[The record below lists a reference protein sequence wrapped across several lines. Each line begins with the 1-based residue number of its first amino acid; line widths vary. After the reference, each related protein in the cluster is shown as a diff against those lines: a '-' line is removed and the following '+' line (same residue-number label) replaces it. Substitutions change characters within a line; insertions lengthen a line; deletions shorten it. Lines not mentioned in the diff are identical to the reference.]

1 MNNASLALT
10 QSPPLF
16 VPLRFFL
23 TAPLFVIA
31 CGIVLFWS
39 GPEAFTNRWHPSLLA
54 ATHFITL
61 GFLAM
66 IMLGALQQ
74 LTPVLMGAQ
83 IPRSNLFSRVTHLL
97 LTTGTLSLTAGW
109 LLQQPQLFTVA
120 AVLLSLAII
129 LFTLVLLIVLLK
141 ARSGYATVY
150 STRIALLAFAITM
163 ILGVYLAMGYGGFEI
178 NRLPGMTSLHMS
190 WGLIGWVSLLI
201 MGVAFQ
207 VVPMFQI
214 TPDYPTPMMR
224 WLVILM
230 FVILVCWSIVQI
242 LFAERASLLNVF
254 SALLALGLLSF
265 LVTTLKLLA
274 RRRRNIPDITLNF
287 WRVAMSSLLITL
299 IAWLLSLF
307 NLHPRLDFFIVV
319 LMIIGFAVSAVSG
332 MLYKIV
338 PFLIWLH
345 LNTYAQGKDR
355 SKFKIPNMKQVIP
368 EGKAR
373 LHFKVHNL
381 MLVCSAVAVF
391 WPEYF
396 LRPATL
402 LLIVTAII
410 LFNNIF
416 FALRVYNYHSSR

>member
-1 MNNASLALT
+1 
-10 QSPPLF
+10 
-16 VPLRFFL
+16 
-23 TAPLFVIA
+23 
-31 CGIVLFWS
+31 
-39 GPEAFTNRWHPSLLA
+39 
-54 ATHFITL
+54 
-61 GFLAM
+61 
-66 IMLGALQQ
+66 
-74 LTPVLMGAQ
+74 
-83 IPRSNLFSRVTHLL
+83 
-97 LTTGTLSLTAGW
+97 
-109 LLQQPQLFTVA
+109 
-120 AVLLSLAII
+120 
-129 LFTLVLLIVLLK
+129 
-141 ARSGYATVY
+141 
-150 STRIALLAFAITM
+150 
-163 ILGVYLAMGYGGFEI
+163 
-178 NRLPGMTSLHMS
+178 
-190 WGLIGWVSLLI
+190 

-214 TPDYPTPMMR
+214 TPDYPKPMMR

-242 LFAERASLLNVF
+242 LFAERASLLNIF

-265 LVTTLKLLA
+265 LVITLKLLA

-307 NLHPRLDFFIVV
+307 NLHPQLDFFIVV

-355 SKFKIPNMKQVIP
+355 SKFKIPNMKHVMP
-368 EGKAR
+368 AGKAR
-373 LHFKVHNL
+373 LHFKLPSL

-396 LRPATL
+396 LRPAAL
-402 LLIVTAII
+402 LLIVTAVI